1 MLKELNN
8 IAHVSGLKQTVRA
21 VKREEAKRVYIARD
35 ADPMM
40 LESLCALCKERGVPV
55 GEGHTM
61 RELGMVSGIA
71 VGAAAIALI
80 GE

>member
-1 MLKELNN
+1 MKELKK
-8 IAHVSGLKQTVRA
+8 IPHVSGLKQTARA
-21 VKREEAKRVYIARD
+21 VKRGEAKRVFIARD

-40 LESLCALCKERGVPV
+40 LENLRALCQEQGVPV
-55 GEGHTM
+55 EDGHTM